1 LTEQPN
7 TADALIARMYQRAL
21 GRAPTETEA
30 AIAREMVGET
40 VRREGVED
48 LLWTL
53 AMLPEF
59 QLIY

>member
-1 LTEQPN
+1 LVDQLYLEAFGRHP
-7 TADALIARMYQRAL
+7 TAHEFDLAMGLL
-21 GRAPTETEA
+21 GDHPQK
-30 AIAREMVGET
+30 
-40 VRREGVED
+40 EGVED